1 MKIYEIRIMAGRQSG
16 PDIYSGSHLN
26 DHAAVRRA
34 MMLVKP
40 RQWVEVWCGARCIY
54 AGSPACTPHPMI
66 APQISGASPRPMH

>member
-1 MKIYEIRIMAGRQSG
+1 VKIYEIRIMAGRQAG

-54 AGSPACTPHPMI
+54 AGSPAPKPSGMI
-66 APQISGASPRPMH
+66 AQPQSQLSAN